1 MTVIEWLFAGTAVL
15 LVSWLAIA
23 AYILATDMKIRREW
37 RRQEE
42 AQRFRQM
49 LDAYRRAYEND

>member
-1 MTVIEWLFAGTAVL
+1 MTVMEWLFAGTAVL

-23 AYILATDMKIRREW
+23 AYIVATDMKARREW